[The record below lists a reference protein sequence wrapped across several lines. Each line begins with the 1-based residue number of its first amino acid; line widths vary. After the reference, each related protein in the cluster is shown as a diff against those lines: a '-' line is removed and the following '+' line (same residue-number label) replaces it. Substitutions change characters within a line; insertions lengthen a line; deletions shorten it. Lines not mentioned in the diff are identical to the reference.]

1 MLALIEAGSGTVAK
15 RAGII
20 KGVTSALS
28 SEALAPFRA
37 NPRHAAILLD
47 IDGTL
52 APIVDHASDA
62 HVPESTRQLLI
73 AVAETYGLVACI
85 SGRRA
90 SEARAMVSIGTITY
104 LGSHGVEL
112 LRSGWTEARLDADV
126 SDWVRRIEAFGRTAD
141 TADTRKLRV
150 RLEDKGAI
158 VAFHWRGARDEEA
171 ARAAVDAIAARAQ
184 EAGLRTH
191 WGRKVLEVRPPIPID
206 KGAGVRRLLAESGEG
221 IDAALYVGDDTTDL
235 DAFRALDEL
244 QQEGRLRHVVRV
256 GVASDE
262 GPSQI
267 TADADLV
274 VDGPDGVRELLA
286 ALSAS
291 D

>member
-1 MLALIEAGSGTVAK
+1 MSGHT
-15 RAGII
+15 RF
-20 KGVTSALS
+20 VTSALI
-28 SEALAPFRA
+28 SEALAPLRS

-52 APIVDHASDA
+52 APIVDHAADA

-73 AVAETYGLVACI
+73 GVADAYGLVACV

-104 LGSHGVEL
+104 LGSHGVEV
-112 LRSGWTEARLDADV
+112 LRSGWTEARLDPEVA
-126 SDWVRRIEAFGRTAD
+126 DWVRRIQSFGREAETAEN
-141 TADTRKLRV
+141 RKLRV

-158 VAFHWRGARDEEA
+158 VAFHWRGAPDEEA
-171 ARAAVDAIAARAQ
+171 AHAAVAVIAEQAEQ
-184 EAGLRTH
+184 AGLRTH

-206 KGAGVRRLLAESGEG
+206 KGAGVRRLLDEAGSDIE
-221 IDAALYVGDDTTDL
+221 AALYVGDDTTDL
-235 DAFRALDEL
+235 DAFRALE
-244 QQEGRLRHVVRV
+244 QMAQSGRLAHAVRV

-262 GPSQI
+262 GPSEI
-267 TADADLV
+267 TSKADVV
-274 VDGPDGVRELLA
+274 VDGPDGVRGLLA
-286 ALSAS
+286 HLTGSG